1 MKKSEL
7 GSVELKKF
15 IAGGLAGCCAKGVVS
30 PLDRIKIF
38 RQGIFCFEN
47 LKFPDFSGEH
57 SLYGNMSVFRTGAA
71 IIRNEGLSQLWRGLP
86 SLVIRIFP
94 YAGLQFWTNDFYRSK
109 WKRGNY
115 QSWRQIGGM
124 NVPVQNLACGSMAG
138 VTATSITYPLD
149 TIRTRMLYTSKT
161 SDEYRTFRNTVS
173 TLYRS
178 PGGIR

>member
-1 MKKSEL
+1 MLCKGGRFTPRSDQNFPTRYFFI
-7 GSVELKKF
+7 LK
-15 IAGGLAGCCAKGVVS
+15 ILN
-30 PLDRIKIF
+30 F
-38 RQGIFCFEN
+38 RFS
-47 LKFPDFSGEH
+47 SGEH